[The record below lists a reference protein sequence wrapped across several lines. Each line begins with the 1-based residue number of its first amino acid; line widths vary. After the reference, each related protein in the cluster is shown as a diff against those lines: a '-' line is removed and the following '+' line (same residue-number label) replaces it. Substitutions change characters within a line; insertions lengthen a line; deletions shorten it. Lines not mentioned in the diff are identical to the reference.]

1 MSGHSSRWSYQ
12 MGPQS
17 EPHLQQAP
25 LTPRTTSPLATWSLG
40 PVLLEGWNQGV
51 HERSG
56 AHIKRR
62 RGGGEYELGV
72 SDQCWMAAF
81 KAP

>member
-1 MSGHSSRWSYQ
+1 
-12 MGPQS
+12 MGPLS

-25 LTPRTTSPLATWSLG
+25 LTLMATSPLATWSLRPMPLG
-40 PVLLEGWNQGV
+40 GWT
-51 HERSG
+51 ERVRDVWG
-56 AHIKRR
+56 AHKEAV
-62 RGGGEYELGV
+62 RGYELGV

>member
-1 MSGHSSRWSYQ
+1 
-12 MGPQS
+12 MGLLS

-25 LTPRTTSPLATWSLG
+25 LTLATTSPLATWSLR
-40 PVLLEGWNQGV
+40 PILLGRWNQGV
-51 HERSG
+51 HEHLG
-56 AHIKRR
+56 CIEKRQLW
-62 RGGGEYELGV
+62 GYELGV